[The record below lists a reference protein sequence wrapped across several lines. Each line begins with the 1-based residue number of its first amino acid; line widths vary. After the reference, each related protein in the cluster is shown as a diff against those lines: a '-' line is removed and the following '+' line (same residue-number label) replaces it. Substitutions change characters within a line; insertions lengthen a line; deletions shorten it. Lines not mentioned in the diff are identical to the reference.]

1 MRLELVVV
9 CVSPIRPA
17 PPSSSLCCGAAS
29 PPAPRATSRAAF
41 KGSGPRPTRLICPTT
56 LRHRSDTG
64 QTPPTP
70 STPVSID
77 TAPTLL
83 RHAPTLLR
91 HLRHPDTQTHQGSS
105 VWPMACV
112 SAAHCGAVA
121 LVLYSDPRP
130 TDPSAASGLGSSER
144 SRASRPVSAG
154 LGRSRPVSSGLERSR
169 AVSRALLSPSGG
181 ALLPWRALAALST
194 RAPGSHEVIP
204 CENQG
209 PEVVKN
215 TQNFRAGRPSAIPN
229 R

>member
-9 CVSPIRPA
+9 CVSPIGPA

-91 HLRHPDTQTHQGSS
+91 HLRHLRHSDTSGLKCLAHGL
-105 VWPMACV
+105 CV
-112 SAAHCGAVA
+112 RRTLRRSCPSTIFRPTADGPERRQRSRQLGAV
-121 LVLYSDPRP
+121 
-130 TDPSAASGLGSSER
+130 SS
-144 SRASRPVSAG
+144 VSAG
-154 LGRSRPVSSGLERSR
+154 LGRSRPVSAGLERSR
-169 AVSRALLSPSGG
+169 AVSSGLEGPPEPLLGG
-181 ALLPWRALAALST
+181 FATLESV
-194 RAPGSHEVIP
+194 GSSQH
-204 CENQG
+204 QG
-209 PEVVKN
+209 PRQSRGHSV
-215 TQNFRAGRPSAIPN
+215 
-229 R
+229 